1 MILSEAWNRHWQSK
15 IENRKSRQVAMGAT
29 MQPFDEE

>member
-1 MILSEAWNRHWQSK
+1 MILSEAWNCLA
-15 IENRKSRQVAMGAT
+15 IENRKSRQVTMGAT